1 MPKDMYYGSKM
12 MIYNHNGKTV
22 EGIYI
27 NQINEILASTKV
39 PNENLV
45 FIENYANILNSI
57 NEGKILEIRKK
68 CNRTIATIQKHD
80 AYYKNKKIYE
90 ARVEGQ
96 DFFEVLNELDEK
108 LEKNIVKPKIY
119 QKIFNGFFKTKKY

>member
-45 FIENYANILNSI
+45 FIEDYNNILNSI
-57 NEGKILEIRKK
+57 KNGKVLEIRKNSK
-68 CNRTIATIQKHD
+68 KTVATINKHSE
-80 AYYKNKKIYE
+80 YYQNNNSYE
-90 ARVEGQ
+90 IKVEGK

-119 QKIFNGFFKTKKY
+119 QKILMSFFK